1 MIFSRALV
9 CGDKAA
15 WKGKMASI
23 DISVIIPTYNREK
36 YIKKAIESV
45 LDQEGQGIGY
55 KLGEI
60 IVVDDGSTDDT
71 ETLVSRIADGRIRF
85 HKMETNSGA
94 GAARNKGVSIANG
107 DWVAFQD
114 SDDVWDCRKLAKQ
127 VDYLNENPDVS
138 MVSHPIKAVFDDG
151 REITTSVKNAE
162 NMVSILAE
170 RNLFDTPTMLLK
182 RECFIALGGFN
193 TELKALED
201 WEFALRFADKYKI
214 GMVPEVLIESEM
226 ISDGVSS
233 GAANYYE
240 SRCKMIAL
248 DRDILMSYGC
258 FDDAVRSLL
267 MHANNNGVFEMV
279 GKMLELYLKSK

>member
-1 MIFSRALV
+1 
-9 CGDKAA
+9 
-15 WKGKMASI
+15 MASI

-151 REITTSVKNAE
+151 REITTSVQNAE

-267 MHANNNGVFEMV
+267 MHANNNGVLEMV